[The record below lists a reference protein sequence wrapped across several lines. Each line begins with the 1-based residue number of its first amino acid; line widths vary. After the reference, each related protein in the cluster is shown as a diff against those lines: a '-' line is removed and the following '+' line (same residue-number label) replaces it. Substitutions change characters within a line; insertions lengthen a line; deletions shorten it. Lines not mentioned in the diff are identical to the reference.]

1 MCKLLELLP
10 EFLPDT
16 FQVARV
22 VAPLCPARGNRL
34 KNELH
39 VGGLPLILEHLRV
52 FVVLNAIADG
62 LQPYP
67 RGGFAGCNRTRR
79 VKEDSIARPA
89 DAWTTSGRIQTSPT
103 ADAVAGSPTV
113 GAIIKNP
120 GGTLGPV
127 QKSRLDALVDRGI

>member
-16 FQVARV
+16 FQVARI
-22 VAPLCPARGNRL
+22 VAPLGPTRGNRL
-34 KNELH
+34 KNELY

-52 FVVLNAIADG
+52 FVVLNAIADS

-67 RGGFAGCNRTRR
+67 RGRFAGRNRTRR
-79 VKEDSIARPA
+79 VKENPIAWPA
-89 DAWTTSGRIQTSPT
+89 DAWATSGRVYIVPT
-103 ADAVAGSPTV
+103 ADGVAGGPAV

-120 GGTLGPV
+120 GGSLRPV
-127 QKSRLDALVDRGI
+127 QKSRLDA

>member
-22 VAPLCPARGNRL
+22 VAPLGPARGNRL

-39 VGGLPLILEHLRV
+39 VRGLPLILEHLRV

-67 RGGFAGCNRTRR
+67 RGRFAGRNRTRR
-79 VKEDSIARPA
+79 VKENPVARPA
-89 DAWTTSGRIQTSPT
+89 QAAAASGRVHVVPA
-103 ADAVAGSPTV
+103 ADAVAGGPAV
-113 GAIIKNP
+113 GA
-120 GGTLGPV
+120 
-127 QKSRLDALVDRGI
+127 